1 MELNSNLNT
10 SDILKKLRIDK
21 GLTLQELSEQLE
33 IHRTNLSDLEN
44 GRRKIGLSVLT
55 KLADFYGVT
64 LDYIMGREMIH
75 DVDDQTDIEK
85 LVAENNFSA
94 EDEKFL
100 KQNQEQLIHIL
111 KEKQS
116 EIDKLKKE
124 NQELKDQLEASGD

>member
-64 LDYIMGREMIH
+64 LDYIMCREMIH

-85 LVAENNFSA
+85 LVTENNFSA

-100 KQNQEQLIHIL
+100 KQNHEQLIHIL

>member
-64 LDYIMGREMIH
+64 LDYIMGRKMIH

-85 LVAENNFSA
+85 LVTENNFSA

>member
-1 MELNSNLNT
+1 MNT

-55 KLADFYGVT
+55 KFADFYGVT

-75 DVDDQTDIEK
+75 DVDDQADIEK
-85 LVAENNFSA
+85 LVTENNFSA